1 MEEKA
6 IGKPEVNIGMVGHV
20 DHGKTTLVKVLSG
33 VWTDQHS
40 EELKRGISI
49 RLGYADC
56 LFRECPNCDPPIK
69 YTTSDVCT
77 HCGSDTEELR
87 TISFVDSPGHETL
100 MATMISGAAIMN
112 GAVLVIDATEPC
124 PQPQTKEHLMALSII
139 GIERIIIVQNKIDIV
154 SKEDALEH
162 YKQIVEFVKGTI
174 AENAPIIPISAQ
186 HNINIDGLIEAIQ
199 TVIPTPE
206 PDESVDPL
214 LFVARSF
221 DINLPGTTSEGLVG
235 GILGGCLV
243 SGAIET
249 NKEIEIRPGIRLSE
263 DGTVKWKSIFSEVT
277 KIMVGGEEVEKA
289 TLGGLLSI
297 GTKLDPILTKSD
309 SLIGQVVG
317 YPDAIPPVWNTLSLK
332 VSLLKRVV
340 GMKDEFDV
348 EPIKVNEPLV
358 LSVYTATTV
367 GQVSKI
373 KDGVATVDLKR
384 PVCALEGAR
393 VTLSRRL
400 GSRWRLIG
408 VGIIVQ

>member
-1 MEEKA
+1 MEEKP

-33 VWTDQHS
+33 IWTDQHS

-56 LFRECPNCDPPIK
+56 LFRECPTCDAPIK
-69 YTTSDVCT
+69 YTISEVCT

-154 SKEDALEH
+154 SKENALEH
-162 YKQIVEFVKGTI
+162 YNQIVEFVKGTI
-174 AENAPIIPISAQ
+174 AEDAPIIPISAQ

-199 TVIPTPE
+199 KVIPTPE

-221 DINLPGTTSEGLVG
+221 DINLPGTTSERLVG

-249 NKEIEIRPGIRLSE
+249 EKEIEIRPGIRLSV
-263 DGTVKWKSIFSEVT
+263 DGTVKWKPIFSEVT

-289 TLGGLLSI
+289 TPGGLLSI

-317 YPDAIPPVWNTLSLK
+317 YPDAIPPVWTTLSLK

-348 EPIKVNEPLV
+348 EPIKVNEALV

-373 KDGVATVDLKR
+373 KDDVATVELKR
-384 PVCALEGAR
+384 PVCALKGAR
-393 VTLSRRL
+393 VTLSRRV

-408 VGIIVQ
+408 VGIIV